1 MFKFLKEKLS
11 NLIKGSKE
19 TEEVKKAKSVKE
31 VKKKEIK
38 AERLEK
44 KEKKQVEKQ
53 EIKKKNKEEVVYSA
67 EKIEGKPEIN
77 ELEEKI
83 IEEANEIVNPEI
95 EEKTSFFSK
104 FKKKFTSKLDQG
116 TFNNFFEKLEQ
127 ILLENNVALGVVDKI
142 REDME
147 KDLVN
152 IEIKKENIENEVK
165 KSLKNSIERIL
176 VDPFDIMEKIKLKKE
191 GPFIILFFGI
201 NGSGKTTS
209 IAKLTH
215 KLQKNNIPC
224 VLAAGDTFRAASIE
238 QLNKHGEKLGVK
250 VISQDYGADPAAVA
264 FDAIKYATSHGLKV
278 VLIDTAGRMHTKDN
292 LIKEMEKI
300 IRVTKPDMKIF
311 VAESITGN
319 DATEQAKIFNESFG
333 IDGTILTKADV
344 DEKGG
349 TAISVGFITGKP
361 ILMLGTGQNYD
372 DLEVF
377 SKEEIISNLGL
388 D

>member
-19 TEEVKKAKSVKE
+19 TEEPVEKKAKAPVKDVKE
-31 VKKKEIK
+31 NTGEKIKKLGK
-38 AERLEK
+38 
-44 KEKKQVEKQ
+44 KQ
-53 EIKKKNKEEVVYSA
+53 EIHKKQKEKNEE
-67 EKIEGKPEIN
+67 
-77 ELEEKI
+77 EEKI

-152 IEIKKENIENEVK
+152 IEIKKENIEDEVK